1 MINLFKILVD
11 YIKADWASSPIR
23 TIVEIYAWLAATCA
37 AIIFSLTVPHPA
49 LTVCYPLWLSAMFC
63 MAGCAY
69 TRGSIGIVAL
79 NLTTF
84 LIDSI
89 GYIRTLLYT

>member
-1 MINLFKILVD
+1 MINLIKIFVD
-11 YIKADWASSPIR
+11 YVKADWKSSPIR
-23 TIVEIYAWLAATCA
+23 TCIEVYAWIAATCA
-37 AIIFSLTVPHPA
+37 AVIFSATVPTPA
-49 LTVCYPLWLSAMFC
+49 LTICYPLWLSAMAC

-69 TRGSIGIVAL
+69 TRGSFGIVAL

-84 LIDSI
+84 LIDVI